1 MKFLQRLRS
10 NSYGLSLVE
19 VLLSVS
25 LMSFITLSVMGYFI
39 QSVESSAEDSRRIVA
54 IKLAKLKANEIRS
67 LLAGEHTAIGELPNL
82 RIRHQDLMYNL
93 TDELEPF
100 REIGLTN
107 VLAPEIGINKVDYHY
122 IFDFVPVNQAKYA
135 ETFQSF
141 TQGTS
146 PFQAKDYIMKLRVT
160 VFWGQ
165 KPDTTVPIK
174 KKSTFVDTYVV
185 FWR

>member
-1 MKFLQRLRS
+1 MIFLQRLRT

-25 LMSFITLSVMGYFI
+25 LMSFITLTVMGYFI

-54 IKLAKLKANEIRS
+54 IKLAKLKANEIRT
-67 LLAGEHTAIGELPNL
+67 LLASEHLTVGELPKM
-82 RIRHQDLMYNL
+82 RIRHQDVLNNFSDQF
-93 TDELEPF
+93 TPF
-100 REIGLTN
+100 RSIGLTD
-107 VLAPEIGINKVDYHY
+107 VLAPEIGINKIDYHY
-122 IFDFVPVNQAKYA
+122 IFDFVPVNQPRYA

-141 TQGTS
+141 TQGSS
-146 PFQAKDYIMKLRVT
+146 PYAPKDYLIKLRIT

-165 KPDTTVPIK
+165 KPDTSVPTK
-174 KKSTFVDTYVV
+174 KKSTYVDSYVV